1 MRNLKKQTGRWSQQR
16 GAGTIGWLAGALALV
31 SIITLT
37 LRLGP
42 HYLDFRTLQVVMDS
56 LPEDEVH
63 EMDNRSVRALLQKR
77 FLINNIR
84 SVKVRDIV
92 KFDRSK
98 NSTEIS
104 IGYEVREHL
113 LFNIDAVLT
122 FNESYRYQ

>member
-42 HYLDFRTLQVVMDS
+42 HYLDFRTLQAVMDS
-56 LPEDEVH
+56 LPAGEVH

>member
-16 GAGTIGWLAGALALV
+16 GAGTIGWVAGALALV

-42 HYLDFRTLQVVMDS
+42 HYLDFRTLQAVMDS
-56 LPEDEVH
+56 LPADEVH

-122 FNESYRYQ
+122 FHESYRYQ

>member
-42 HYLDFRTLQVVMDS
+42 HYLDFRTLQAVMDS
-56 LPEDEVH
+56 LPADEVH

>member
-1 MRNLKKQTGRWSQQR
+1 MRNLKKQTRRWSQQR

-31 SIITLT
+31 SVITLT

-42 HYLDFRTLQVVMDS
+42 HYLDFRTLQAVMDS
-56 LPEDEVH
+56 LPADEVH

>member
-42 HYLDFRTLQVVMDS
+42 HYLDFRTLQAVMDS
-56 LPEDEVH
+56 LPVDEVH

>member
-42 HYLDFRTLQVVMDS
+42 HYLDFRTLQAVMDS
-56 LPEDEVH
+56 LPVGEVH

>member
-1 MRNLKKQTGRWSQQR
+1 MRNLKKQTGRWSRQR
-16 GAGTIGWLAGALALV
+16 GAGTIAWLAGALALV
-31 SIITLT
+31 TIITLT

-42 HYLDFRTLQVVMDS
+42 HYLDFRTLQAVMDS
-56 LPEDEVH
+56 LPADEVH

>member
-1 MRNLKKQTGRWSQQR
+1 MRNFKKKTGRWSQQR

-42 HYLDFRTLQVVMDS
+42 HYLDFRTLQAVMDS
-56 LPEDEVH
+56 LPVDEVH

-84 SVKVRDIV
+84 SVKARDIV

>member
-16 GAGTIGWLAGALALV
+16 GAGTIGWVAGALALV

-42 HYLDFRTLQVVMDS
+42 HYLDFRTLQAVMDS

>member
-1 MRNLKKQTGRWSQQR
+1 MRNLKKQTRRWSQQR
-16 GAGTIGWLAGALALV
+16 GAGTIGWLVGALALV
-31 SIITLT
+31 SVITLT

-42 HYLDFRTLQVVMDS
+42 HYLDFRTLQAVMDS
-56 LPEDEVH
+56 LPAGEVH

>member
-1 MRNLKKQTGRWSQQR
+1 MRNLKKQTRRWSQQR

-31 SIITLT
+31 SVITLT

-42 HYLDFRTLQVVMDS
+42 HYLDFRTLQAVMDS
-56 LPEDEVH
+56 LPANEVH